1 MNHEQVHKA
10 QVSILHSLR
19 YAPAERFSVLMKP
32 TGQTSDTFKFHV
44 RKLIKLGYV
53 EKLDRGEYVL
63 TAAGKE
69 YANNLDEPRRLPLR
83 QPKLSVL
90 IVTPRRTDD
99 GKTLYLLQKRMR
111 NPFYGYWGEIT
122 GPVRWG
128 ESFDEAAK
136 KVLLKQTGLCAGF
149 QVRSM
154 RRIRD
159 YEAKTGRLLED
170 KLFVIV
176 EALNLVG
183 ELKNDYAGGMNAWLS
198 LENLLEQDKYFE
210 STLKI
215 IKSFD
220 NGDIY
225 TAQDITYESEE
236 Y

>member
-1 MNHEQVHKA
+1 MNQVQLHKA
-10 QVSILHSLR
+10 QISILHSLR
-19 YAPAERFSVLMKP
+19 YTPAERFSVLMKP

-53 EKLDRGEYVL
+53 KKIESGEYLL

-69 YANNLDEPRRLPLR
+69 YANNLDESRRSPLK

-90 IVTPRRTDD
+90 IVAPRQTDD
-99 GKTLYLLQKRMR
+99 GKTVYLLQRRTR

-128 ESFDEAAK
+128 ESFEEAAG
-136 KVLLKQTGLCAGF
+136 KVLLKQAGMQADF
-149 QVRSM
+149 KVNSA

-159 YEAKTGRLLED
+159 YNANTKDLLED

-176 EALNLVG
+176 EATNLVG

-198 LENLLEQDKYFE
+198 LENLLEQDKYFA
-210 STLKI
+210 STPEI
-215 IKSFD
+215 IKSF
-220 NGDIY
+220 GDGDFCVV
-225 TAQDITYESEE
+225 QDITYTPEE